1 MSPSL
6 HLPANIHWNE
16 REHCPPHSYWT
27 EWLHSVCFSHWTS
40 WTSGMRFGWRI
51 SCFYKVQLL
60 WNHWR
65 SADLQSS
72 RRDAVCSSTLD
83 PSVLVS
89 AAFCPFPSSHCN
101 DLLSIK
107 SSPWWA
113 FFPSAFHTL
122 SWVFLLWLFRHCH
135 CLGVL
140 YTVPGGQSAANLFGG
155 IMGYQLLYG
164 CWRDCNGING
174 STRLVSLPH
183 CIVDANVKE
192 TLYHSVRCQGSVS
205 TDGERCIASCGFLGS
220 MGAVWSWPVHH
231 RWLYMFTEELMTQLK
246 LNGR

>member
-1 MSPSL
+1 MKGSTAHPTPIEWNDCTQCVSPTELAELVAWDSDGGSPVFIRYNYEITGEAL
-6 HLPANIHWNE
+6 IFRAPGGMQSA
-16 REHCPPHSYWT
+16 PPPWT
-27 EWLHSVCFSHWTS
+27 LQYLFLLHSAPF
-40 WTSGMRFGWRI
+40 
-51 SCFYKVQLL
+51 L
-60 WNHWR
+60 
-65 SADLQSS
+65 
-72 RRDAVCSSTLD
+72 
-83 PSVLVS
+83 
-89 AAFCPFPSSHCN
+89 AATCN

-155 IMGYQLLYG
+155 IMRYQLLYG

-192 TLYHSVRCQGSVS
+192 TLFHSVRCQGSVS